1 MDAPINDPTTI
12 SKFLIQPADPPAL
25 AILIYMNKLQPTVRQ
40 LLFPQPARQALAA
53 LPQTSL
59 LTAMEAAGTHHTV
72 PLDFSLIEANRPGS
86 SYLRPHSTTAVFS
99 MTPSIYDANAT
110 NGPDP
115 ESLLVQINTT
125 VKQKH
130 LLVV

>member
-25 AILIYMNKLQPTVRQ
+25 AILIYMSKLQPTVRQ

-99 MTPSIYDANAT
+99 MTPSIYDVAPPTAPT
-110 NGPDP
+110 PSHSSSKSTP
-115 ESLLVQINTT
+115 R
-125 VKQKH
+125 
-130 LLVV
+130 

>member
-53 LPQTSL
+53 IPQTSL

-72 PLDFSLIEANRPGS
+72 SLDMDRNSTK
-86 SYLRPHSTTAVFS
+86 LRIRNS
-99 MTPSIYDANAT
+99 
-110 NGPDP
+110 
-115 ESLLVQINTT
+115 
-125 VKQKH
+125 
-130 LLVV
+130 